1 MEEYGYLLFIAIVL
15 ISTKCLGLVTKRF
28 HMPQV
33 VGALVAGLIIGPA
46 CLNLSSIMLVGESN
60 SMIHSLSEIGVIVL
74 MFSAGLETDIQKLKK
89 SGLASLVIAL
99 LGVIVPCV
107 GGALIAHFLQILQ
120 ESQQK
125 RQCTAI
131 YLLVLS

>member
-74 MFSAGLETDIQKLKK
+74 MFSAGLETDIQKPI
-89 SGLASLVIAL
+89 S
-99 LGVIVPCV
+99 
-107 GGALIAHFLQILQ
+107 
-120 ESQQK
+120 
-125 RQCTAI
+125 R
-131 YLLVLS
+131 

>member
-46 CLNLSSIMLVGESN
+46 
-60 SMIHSLSEIGVIVL
+60 
-74 MFSAGLETDIQKLKK
+74 
-89 SGLASLVIAL
+89 
-99 LGVIVPCV
+99 
-107 GGALIAHFLQILQ
+107 
-120 ESQQK
+120 
-125 RQCTAI
+125 
-131 YLLVLS
+131 